1 MTKTYILK
9 IESIITEEDK
19 SNLVFTLINAQS
31 KKKLVPSV
39 SLAEDIFQDIFNKN
53 RGWLEAYK
61 SLSIY
66 RKFRGKKSKAE
77 KVTFSE
83 SKENSTENAV
93 DPEIVPITEDLQ
105 DLLSAQN
112 NCQTQANNL
121 IEAINNLFNQQD
133 ELIPIIQKL
142 EQITQANSSGIGF
155 SEASQNKKKSPKN
168 HLIIQTDDVKWLEI
182 PWEKLEVFKD
192 FKISFT
198 SSKSKP
204 KKRINRPNQIRV
216 LLVLGDNEGIDINQ
230 DLKVWEN
237 LQAQHPY
244 VEIVTVETTR
254 DLYEALWDENGW
266 DLVYFAGHS
275 TTKEDRENGKFG
287 QFSIHYGDDTIKQ
300 ETDWITI
307 GDLKTALTNATRLGL
322 KLVIFN
328 SCDGIGLAWQLAS
341 VHIPQ
346 VMVMRRNIP
355 NPVAVKFIGEFLKS
369 YSGGASLL
377 DAVEKAT
384 NQIKEMEELTENAND
399 LETKGFVGASWLP
412 VVYQNLYDAPPTWD
426 E

>member
-1 MTKTYILK
+1 M
-9 IESIITEEDK
+9 
-19 SNLVFTLINAQS
+19 
-31 KKKLVPSV
+31 
-39 SLAEDIFQDIFNKN
+39 
-53 RGWLEAYK
+53 
-61 SLSIY
+61 
-66 RKFRGKKSKAE
+66 
-77 KVTFSE
+77 
-83 SKENSTENAV
+83 
-93 DPEIVPITEDLQ
+93 
-105 DLLSAQN
+105 
-112 NCQTQANNL
+112 
-121 IEAINNLFNQQD
+121 
-133 ELIPIIQKL
+133 
-142 EQITQANSSGIGF
+142 
-155 SEASQNKKKSPKN
+155 
-168 HLIIQTDDVKWLEI
+168 IIQTDDVKWLEI

-426 E
+426 ELKGKGKADWESYCLAWLAIPAGYSHKNNTLTSEAIGYELEEIYIPLGLLEKRENQKQDNVGNDISPESGSDIYVERKDNDDENKLSIYEVTKRYKNDEFLKEVIRDGNSK